1 MSLRRRRNR
10 LPLMGSQ
17 LLGPPPESVTFT
29 VAPMSFDTRRRAF
42 IEGHGGST
50 GNFAYWA
57 LPANAQGS
65 TDYYVWWSHNGYNAD
80 PGDHVAALSGYTGI
94 EVALGSG
101 SISAATRATATI
113 SAINGVGDGL
123 SASGNASAL
132 VVSGNID
139 AATCAV
145 GTTYTGRGTAGL
157 FGSHTSEGVSNGGAF
172 NAVLAAH
179 CTFTAGPAPVTG
191 IGIPLGTPDPGDL
204 VRLWIGVGGD
214 STSPDG
220 CVMIAQG
227 TVAPVTGSQPAIGG
241 VWAFL
246 PLTAAQVASIPD
258 NSSVWIFAKC
268 NQTGGTHPVF
278 ETPGSS
284 DLTNRNLYWVTAG
297 ESTDPA
303 VAFPTTIDVSGW
315 TVDETNAVVM
325 MCAFE
330 YRAAPFCSDC
340 SLGGTTTSG
349 LILGIHTDNVLAA
362 SESALT
368 SPDAGGANVLATLT
382 TPAILGMLET
392 RRETALHDISSG
404 QMRTAEYTGGS
415 LGNPNG
421 AARLQDH
428 GAIAGSAS
436 MAWVGQNASPEVAIP
451 ASTALHMAIR
461 GNGGVAVGFVAGA
474 SPASANPPDDPSD
487 FATGATDEY
496 ETNTAN
502 PAHSTDDTVAYE
514 TPFATDADDLQPGNF
529 PGMRIRFRVP
539 GDTVTP

>member
-1 MSLRRRRNR
+1 MSRRRRHR
-10 LPLMGSQ
+10 ALLFATGQS
-17 LLGPPPESVTFT
+17 LGPPPETATFT

-50 GNFAYWA
+50 GNLAYWA

-113 SAINGVGDGL
+113 SALNGVGDGL

-145 GTTYTGRGTAGL
+145 GTAYTGRGTAGL
-157 FGSHTSEGVSNGGAF
+157 FGNHTSAVFTNGNPF
-172 NAVLAAH
+172 NDAIAVH
-179 CTFTAGPAPVTG
+179 GTFTAGPAVLTA
-191 IGIPLGTPDPGDL
+191 IGILLGTPNGEQVRVALYSGGTSSSFTGTTL
-204 VRLWIGVGGD
+204 VA
-214 STSPDG
+214 DG
-220 CVMIAQG
+220 I
-227 TVAPVTGSQPAIGG
+227 VTATDDGSGNVYA
-241 VWAFL
+241 WL
-246 PLTAAQVASIPD
+246 TLTAAQSAALADNTSIWVVAKT
-258 NSSVWIFAKC
+258 NA
-268 NQTGGTHPVF
+268 GGTLYPAF
-278 ETPGSS
+278 SNLGGSQE
-284 DLTNRNLYWVTAG
+284 DWTNRNLVIFDVG
-297 ESTDPA
+297 QINLDPT
-303 VAFPTTIDVSGW
+303 VAFPSTLEGLTSDIATG
-315 TVDETNAVVM
+315 NAVAM
-325 MCAFE
+325 MAAIE
-330 YRAAPFCSDC
+330 YRTAPFCSDC
-340 SLGGTTTSG
+340 SLGGTTTNG
-349 LILGIHTDNVLAA
+349 LILGMHTDNVLAA

-404 QMRTAEYTGGS
+404 QMRTAEYTGGT

-421 AARLQDH
+421 ATRLQDH